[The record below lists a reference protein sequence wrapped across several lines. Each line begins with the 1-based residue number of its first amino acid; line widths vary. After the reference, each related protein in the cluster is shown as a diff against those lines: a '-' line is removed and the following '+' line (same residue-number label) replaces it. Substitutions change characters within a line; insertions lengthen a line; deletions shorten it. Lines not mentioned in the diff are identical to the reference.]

1 MAPLARA
8 PLFGR
13 DPELASLGA
22 LFDEPSR
29 RGGALVITGDPGTG
43 KSALLVE
50 AGSRAERSGWLVLRV
65 AGVESE
71 AAMPF
76 AGMQQLLRPV
86 MAAADRLPDH
96 QGQVL
101 LDAFGSTRA
110 SPEIFLIA
118 LATLNLLSD
127 LAARQSLA
135 VIVDDAHWLDVPTR
149 EVLSFVARR
158 LETDP
163 IIVLLASREGF
174 GHSLAV
180 PGAHTISL
188 LGLDDKAAADL

>member
-1 MAPLARA
+1 MAPPARS

-13 DPELASLGA
+13 DRELASLGA

-50 AGSRAERSGWLVLRV
+50 AGSRAERTGRLVLRV

-86 MAAADRLPDH
+86 MAAADRLPDR
-96 QGQVL
+96 Q
-101 LDAFGSTRA
+101 
-110 SPEIFLIA
+110 
-118 LATLNLLSD
+118 
-127 LAARQSLA
+127 RQSPSGCLR
-135 VIVDDAHWLDVPTR
+135 LDTGQP
-149 EVLSFVARR
+149 
-158 LETDP
+158 
-163 IIVLLASREGF
+163 
-174 GHSLAV
+174 
-180 PGAHTISL
+180 
-188 LGLDDKAAADL
+188 